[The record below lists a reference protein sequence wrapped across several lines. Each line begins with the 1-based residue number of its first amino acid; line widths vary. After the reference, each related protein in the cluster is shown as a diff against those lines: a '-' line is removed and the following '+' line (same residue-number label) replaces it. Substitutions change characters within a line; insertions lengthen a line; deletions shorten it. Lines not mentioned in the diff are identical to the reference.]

1 MIIYNVTVT
10 VQNEI
15 VEEWLN
21 WIRVEHIPEV
31 LSTGLFIDSVLK
43 RVITNYNDESTF
55 AVSYTCESMKKLHE
69 YEVTWSKKLQ
79 KKHILKFGE
88 KVTFFGQFLKKLKN
102 FSL

>member
-69 YEVTWSKKLQ
+69 YEVTWSKKTS
-79 KKHILKFGE
+79 KKTYFKIWRKGC
-88 KVTFFGQFLKKLKN
+88 FFSDN
-102 FSL
+102 S

>member
-21 WIRVEHIPEV
+21 WIRLEHIPEV

-88 KVTFFGQFLKKLKN
+88 KVASFRTILEEIEKF
-102 FSL
+102 